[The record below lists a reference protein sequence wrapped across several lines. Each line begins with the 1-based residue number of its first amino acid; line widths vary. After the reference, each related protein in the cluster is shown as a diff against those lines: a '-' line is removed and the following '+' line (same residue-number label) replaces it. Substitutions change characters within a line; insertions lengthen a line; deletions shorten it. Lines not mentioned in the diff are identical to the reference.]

1 MVLKGTAACRD
12 GELAA
17 CRSTQFNL
25 NSIQCYPASC
35 LRPDMPVSD
44 TDSLRACVPQLDAH
58 LLCSGG
64 YLVSG
69 QVGWQVD
76 CAGVQVFVANPNKTR
91 PIIEILVGNR
101 DKLLKYLTDFHSD
114 KGMLFGTVPVV
125 TLCINCG
132 TQCRPINGD
141 TTTAMQQDGVW
152 GSCCCHLQHP
162 CIRVNEFCTVK
173 LYIVAMGSARFCL
186 WLNVLTPVP
195 RSQSLVQ

>member
-1 MVLKGTAACRD
+1 M
-12 GELAA
+12 
-17 CRSTQFNL
+17 
-25 NSIQCYPASC
+25 
-35 LRPDMPVSD
+35 
-44 TDSLRACVPQLDAH
+44 
-58 LLCSGG
+58 
-64 YLVSG
+64 
-69 QVGWQVD
+69 
-76 CAGVQVFVANPNKTR
+76 FVANPNKTR

-173 LYIVAMGSARFCL
+173 LCIVAMGSARYCL
-186 WLNVLTPVP
+186 RLNVLTPVQC
-195 RSQSLVQ
+195 SQSLVRSESRNGLPLTSSPISSRSVNIKAVFL